1 MKLEE
6 KMAIISAISVQLQD
20 NVGNRLTHALAHG
33 LLLVL
38 DQQLVVEHVP
48 APSSAPSTMRDLT
61 APAQPG
67 EPAADAGTPA

>member
-6 KMAIISAISVQLQD
+6 KMSIINVISTQLQD

-38 DQQLVVEHVP
+38 DQHLVVDMT
-48 APSSAPSTMRDLT
+48 STMRDLA

-67 EPAADAGTPA
+67 QPAADAGTPT

>member
-6 KMAIISAISVQLQD
+6 KMAIIGAISVQLQD

-48 APSSAPSTMRDLT
+48 APSTMRDLT

-67 EPAADAGTPA
+67 EPAADAGSPT